1 MFDIGWTEMAV
12 IALVV
17 IIFIGP
23 KELPGVLR
31 TLGQWVSK
39 ARAMAREFQDGLED
53 MARET
58 GLDEA
63 KREIESATGD
73 IGGMIEK
80 SIDPGAELKGAFDPD
95 YSLPEEAEDGPLPGE
110 AAEDASPPGEAEAST
125 GEDGIGAGAKAD
137 AGTKTE
143 ASGAEDEEPGDKESQ
158 ADEPSVPVKGGG

>member
-23 KELPGVLR
+23 KELPGMLR

-63 KREIESATGD
+63 KREIETATGD

-80 SIDPGAELKGAFDPD
+80 SIDPDAELKGAFDPD
-95 YSLPEEAEDGPLPGE
+95 HPLPDEDKDDAPQPGE
-110 AAEDASPPGEAEAST
+110 AGAEA
-125 GEDGIGAGAKAD
+125 DAGAKTPEGD
-137 AGTKTE
+137 
-143 ASGAEDEEPGDKESQ
+143 EPGDKESQ
-158 ADEPSVPVKGGG
+158 ADEHGGPAKGGG

>member
-53 MARET
+53 MVRET

-95 YSLPEEAEDGPLPGE
+95 HPLPGE
-110 AAEDASPPGEAEAST
+110 AAQDASPPGEAEAST
-125 GEDGIGAGAKAD
+125 GEDGIGAE

-143 ASGAEDEEPGDKESQ
+143 ASGAEDEEPGEKESQ
-158 ADEPSVPVKGGG
+158 ADEHSVPVKGGG

>member
-23 KELPGVLR
+23 KELPAVLR

-53 MARET
+53 MAREA
-58 GLDEA
+58 GIDEV

-80 SIDPGAELKGAFDPD
+80 SIDPDAELKGAFDPD
-95 YSLPEEAEDGPLPGE
+95 YSPPEEAEDEALPDEVQERPLLE
-110 AAEDASPPGEAEAST
+110 
-125 GEDGIGAGAKAD
+125 D
-137 AGTKTE
+137 AGTST
-143 ASGAEDEEPGDKESQ
+143 AADEEPRDNES
-158 ADEPSVPVKGGG
+158 DRGVPAKGGG

>member
-63 KREIESATGD
+63 KREIETATGD

-80 SIDPGAELKGAFDPD
+80 SIDPGAELKGAFDPEIP
-95 YSLPEEAEDGPLPGE
+95 LPEETETSTAEDR
-110 AAEDASPPGEAEAST
+110 
-125 GEDGIGAGAKAD
+125 IGAGAGAN
-137 AGTKTE
+137 AGTKAE
-143 ASGAEDEEPGDKESQ
+143 AEGEAAEDEEPGDKGSQ
-158 ADEPSVPVKGGG
+158 ANEDSGPVKGGG

>member
-53 MARET
+53 MARES
-58 GLDEA
+58 GLDEV
-63 KREIESATGD
+63 KREIETATGD
-73 IGGMIEK
+73 IGGMIEQ

-95 YSLPEEAEDGPLPGE
+95 YRPPEEAEDGSLPAETGTS
-110 AAEDASPPGEAEAST
+110 AAEDDT
-125 GEDGIGAGAKAD
+125 GAD
-137 AGTKTE
+137 AGTETE
-143 ASGAEDEEPGDKESQ
+143 AAKDDEPEDKESP
-158 ADEPSVPVKGGG
+158 ADEDSGPAKGGG

>member
-23 KELPGVLR
+23 KELPGMLR
-31 TLGQWVSK
+31 TLGKWVSK

-63 KREIESATGD
+63 RREIETATGD

-80 SIDPGAELKGAFDPD
+80 SIDPDAELKGAFDPD
-95 YSLPEEAEDGPLPGE
+95 HPLPDEDKDDAPQPGE
-110 AAEDASPPGEAEAST
+110 AGAEA
-125 GEDGIGAGAKAD
+125 DAGAKTPEGD
-137 AGTKTE
+137 
-143 ASGAEDEEPGDKESQ
+143 EPGDKESQ
-158 ADEPSVPVKGGG
+158 AGEHGGPAKGGG

>member
-95 YSLPEEAEDGPLPGE
+95 HPLPGE
-110 AAEDASPPGEAEAST
+110 AAQDASPPGE
-125 GEDGIGAGAKAD
+125 DGIGAE

-158 ADEPSVPVKGGG
+158 ADEHSVPVKGGG

>member
-53 MARET
+53 MARES
-58 GLDEA
+58 GLDEV
-63 KREIESATGD
+63 KKEIESATGN

-80 SIDPGAELKGAFDPD
+80 SIDPDAELKGAFDPD
-95 YSLPEEAEDGPLPGE
+95 YPLPDE
-110 AAEDASPPGEAEAST
+110 AQEEPSPPEPAPAPETVENA
-125 GEDGIGAGAKAD
+125 
-137 AGTKTE
+137 
-143 ASGAEDEEPGDKESQ
+143 EPGEKNSEN
-158 ADEPSVPVKGGG
+158 SVPAKGGG

>member
-53 MARET
+53 MVRET

-95 YSLPEEAEDGPLPGE
+95 HPLPGE
-110 AAEDASPPGEAEAST
+110 AAEDASPSGEAEAST
-125 GEDGIGAGAKAD
+125 GEDGAE

-143 ASGAEDEEPGDKESQ
+143 ASGAEDEEPGEKESQ
-158 ADEPSVPVKGGG
+158 ADEHSVPVKGGG

>member
-63 KREIESATGD
+63 RREIESATGD

-80 SIDPGAELKGAFDPD
+80 SIDPGAELKGAFDP
-95 YSLPEEAEDGPLPGE
+95 EHPLPGE

-125 GEDGIGAGAKAD
+125 GEDGIGAGAEAD
-137 AGTKTE
+137 GGTKTE
-143 ASGAEDEEPGDKESQ
+143 AEAAEDEEPGDKESQ
-158 ADEPSVPVKGGG
+158 ADEHSVPVKGGG

>member
-53 MARET
+53 MARES
-58 GLDEA
+58 GLDEV
-63 KREIESATGD
+63 KREIETATGD

-95 YSLPEEAEDGPLPGE
+95 YRPPEEAEDGALP
-110 AAEDASPPGEAEAST
+110 AEAGTSA
-125 GEDGIGAGAKAD
+125 AGD
-137 AGTKTE
+137 EIEAGTKTE
-143 ASGAEDEEPGDKESQ
+143 AEAAKDDEPGDKESP
-158 ADEPSVPVKGGG
+158 ADEDSVPAKGGG

>member
-95 YSLPEEAEDGPLPGE
+95 HPLPGE
-110 AAEDASPPGEAEAST
+110 AAEDASAPGEAEEST
-125 GEDGIGAGAKAD
+125 GEDGIGAGAD

-158 ADEPSVPVKGGG
+158 ADEHSVPVKGGG

>member
-23 KELPGVLR
+23 KELPGMLR

-63 KREIESATGD
+63 RREIETASGD

-80 SIDPGAELKGAFDPD
+80 SIDPDAELKGAFDPD
-95 YSLPEEAEDGPLPGE
+95 HPLPDEDKDDAPQPGE
-110 AAEDASPPGEAEAST
+110 AGAEA
-125 GEDGIGAGAKAD
+125 DAGAK
-137 AGTKTE
+137 T
-143 ASGAEDEEPGDKESQ
+143 AEDDEPGDKESQ
-158 ADEPSVPVKGGG
+158 ADEHGGPAKGGG

>member
-73 IGGMIEK
+73 IGGMIDK
-80 SIDPGAELKGAFDPD
+80 SIDPGAELKGAFAPD
-95 YSLPEEAEDGPLPGE
+95 HPLPGE
-110 AAEDASPPGEAEAST
+110 AAEDASPPGEAEA
-125 GEDGIGAGAKAD
+125 GAANDQIEAGAEAD

-158 ADEPSVPVKGGG
+158 ADEHSVPVKGGG

>member
-53 MARET
+53 MVRET

-95 YSLPEEAEDGPLPGE
+95 HPLPGE
-110 AAEDASPPGEAEAST
+110 AAQDASPPGEAEAST
-125 GEDGIGAGAKAD
+125 GEDGIGAE

-158 ADEPSVPVKGGG
+158 ADEHSVPVKGGG

>member
-53 MARET
+53 MARES
-58 GLDEA
+58 GLDEV
-63 KREIESATGD
+63 KREIETATGD
-73 IGGMIEK
+73 IGGMIEQ

-95 YSLPEEAEDGPLPGE
+95 YRPPEEAEAE
-110 AAEDASPPGEAEAST
+110 TSTAEDDT
-125 GEDGIGAGAKAD
+125 GAD
-137 AGTKTE
+137 AGTKAE
-143 ASGAEDEEPGDKESQ
+143 AAKDDEPEDKESP
-158 ADEPSVPVKGGG
+158 ADEHSVPAKGGG

>member
-23 KELPGVLR
+23 KELPGMLR

-63 KREIESATGD
+63 RREIETATGD

-80 SIDPGAELKGAFDPD
+80 SIDPDAELKGAFDPD
-95 YSLPEEAEDGPLPGE
+95 HPLPDEDKDDAPQPGE
-110 AAEDASPPGEAEAST
+110 AGAST
-125 GEDGIGAGAKAD
+125 GEDEIEAGAEANAGAKTPE
-137 AGTKTE
+137 G
-143 ASGAEDEEPGDKESQ
+143 GEPGDKESQ
-158 ADEPSVPVKGGG
+158 ADEHGGPAKGGG

>member
-53 MARET
+53 MARES
-58 GLDEA
+58 GIDEV
-63 KREIESATGD
+63 KREIESSTGD

-95 YSLPEEAEDGPLPGE
+95 YPLPDEAEDEALPDEVQEGPLP
-110 AAEDASPPGEAEAST
+110 D
-125 GEDGIGAGAKAD
+125 D
-137 AGTKTE
+137 AGTKT
-143 ASGAEDEEPGDKESQ
+143 AKDEEPGDKESQ
-158 ADEPSVPVKGGG
+158 ADEHGVPAKGGG

>member
-63 KREIESATGD
+63 RREIESATGD

-80 SIDPGAELKGAFDPD
+80 SIDPGAELKGAFDP
-95 YSLPEEAEDGPLPGE
+95 EHPLPGE

-125 GEDGIGAGAKAD
+125 GEDGIGAGAEAD
-137 AGTKTE
+137 GGTKTE
-143 ASGAEDEEPGDKESQ
+143 AEAAEDEEPGDKESQ

>member
-53 MARET
+53 MVRET

-63 KREIESATGD
+63 RREIESATGD

-95 YSLPEEAEDGPLPGE
+95 HPLPGE
-110 AAEDASPPGEAEAST
+110 AAQDASPPGEAEAST
-125 GEDGIGAGAKAD
+125 GEDGIGAE

-158 ADEPSVPVKGGG
+158 ADEHSVPVKGGG

>member
-53 MARET
+53 MARES

-80 SIDPGAELKGAFDPD
+80 SIDPDAELKGAFDPD
-95 YSLPEEAEDGPLPGE
+95 YSPPDEAEEGPLPAKAE
-110 AAEDASPPGEAEAST
+110 TSTAEDEIE
-125 GEDGIGAGAKAD
+125 AGAEGD
-137 AGTKTE
+137 AGTE
-143 ASGAEDEEPGDKESQ
+143 AKAAEDEEPGEKESQ
-158 ADEPSVPVKGGG
+158 ADEHRVPAKGGG

>member
-39 ARAMAREFQDGLED
+39 ARAMAREFQDGIED
-53 MARET
+53 MARES
-58 GLDEA
+58 GLDEV
-63 KREIESATGD
+63 KREIETATGD
-73 IGGMIEK
+73 IGGMIEQ

-95 YSLPEEAEDGPLPGE
+95 YRPPEEAESETTTAGD
-110 AAEDASPPGEAEAST
+110 DT
-125 GEDGIGAGAKAD
+125 GAD

-143 ASGAEDEEPGDKESQ
+143 AAKDDEPEDKESP
-158 ADEPSVPVKGGG
+158 ADEDSVPAKGGG

>member
-1 MFDIGWTEMAV
+1 M
-12 IALVV
+12 
-17 IIFIGP
+17 
-23 KELPGVLR
+23 LR

-95 YSLPEEAEDGPLPGE
+95 YSLPGE
-110 AAEDASPPGEAEAST
+110 AAEDGSPPGEAEAST

-158 ADEPSVPVKGGG
+158 ADEHGVPVKGGG

>member
-53 MARET
+53 MARES
-58 GLDEA
+58 GIDEV

-73 IGGMIEK
+73 VGGMIEK

-95 YSLPEEAEDGPLPGE
+95 YSPPDEAEDEALPDEVQEGPLP
-110 AAEDASPPGEAEAST
+110 D
-125 GEDGIGAGAKAD
+125 D
-137 AGTKTE
+137 AGTKT
-143 ASGAEDEEPGDKESQ
+143 AKDDEPGNKEESQ
-158 ADEPSVPVKGGG
+158 ADEDGVPAKGGG

>member
-53 MARET
+53 MVRET

-95 YSLPEEAEDGPLPGE
+95 HPLPGE
-110 AAEDASPPGEAEAST
+110 AAQDASPPGEAEPST
-125 GEDGIGAGAKAD
+125 GEDGIGAE

-158 ADEPSVPVKGGG
+158 ADEHSVPVKGGG

>member
-95 YSLPEEAEDGPLPGE
+95 HPLPGE
-110 AAEDASPPGEAEAST
+110 AAQDASPPGEAEAST
-125 GEDGIGAGAKAD
+125 GEDGIGAE

-158 ADEPSVPVKGGG
+158 ADEHSVPVKGGG

>member
-80 SIDPGAELKGAFDPD
+80 SIDPDAELKGAFDPD
-95 YSLPEEAEDGPLPGE
+95 HPLPDEDKDDAPQPGEAGAEDDAGAKKKAE
-110 AAEDASPPGEAEAST
+110 AAED
-125 GEDGIGAGAKAD
+125 DG
-137 AGTKTE
+137 
-143 ASGAEDEEPGDKESQ
+143 PGDKESQ
-158 ADEPSVPVKGGG
+158 ADEPGGPAKGGG

>member
-58 GLDEA
+58 GIDEV
-63 KREIESATGD
+63 KREIETATGD

-80 SIDPGAELKGAFDPD
+80 SIDPGAELKGAFDPE
-95 YSLPEEAEDGPLPGE
+95 YPLPEEAEDGPLPAE
-110 AAEDASPPGEAEAST
+110 AGTSTAEDEIE
-125 GEDGIGAGAKAD
+125 
-137 AGTKTE
+137 AGTEPEPEPETE
-143 ASGAEDEEPGDKESQ
+143 EDEEPGDKESQ
-158 ADEPSVPVKGGG
+158 ADEHSVPVKGGG

>member
-63 KREIESATGD
+63 KREIETATGD

-80 SIDPGAELKGAFDPD
+80 SIDPDAELKGAFDPD
-95 YSLPEEAEDGPLPGE
+95 HPLPDEDKDDAPQPGE
-110 AAEDASPPGEAEAST
+110 AGAEA
-125 GEDGIGAGAKAD
+125 DAGAKTPEGD
-137 AGTKTE
+137 
-143 ASGAEDEEPGDKESQ
+143 EPGDKESQ
-158 ADEPSVPVKGGG
+158 ADEHGGPAKGGG

>member
-95 YSLPEEAEDGPLPGE
+95 HPLPGE
-110 AAEDASPPGEAEAST
+110 AAQDASPPGEAEPST
-125 GEDGIGAGAKAD
+125 GEDGIGAEAD

-158 ADEPSVPVKGGG
+158 ADEHSVPVKGGG

>member
-53 MARET
+53 MVRET

-95 YSLPEEAEDGPLPGE
+95 YRSPEEAEDEALPAE
-110 AAEDASPPGEAEAST
+110 AETSTAEDEIE
-125 GEDGIGAGAKAD
+125 AGAEAD

-143 ASGAEDEEPGDKESQ
+143 ASAAEDEEPEDKESQ
-158 ADEPSVPVKGGG
+158 ADEHRVPAKGGG

>member
-23 KELPGVLR
+23 KELPGMLR
-31 TLGQWVSK
+31 TLGQWVSR

-63 KREIESATGD
+63 RREIETATGD

-80 SIDPGAELKGAFDPD
+80 SIDPDAELKGAFDPD
-95 YSLPEEAEDGPLPGE
+95 HPLPD
-110 AAEDASPPGEAEAST
+110 EDKDDAPQPGKAGAEA
-125 GEDGIGAGAKAD
+125 DAGAKAPEGD
-137 AGTKTE
+137 
-143 ASGAEDEEPGDKESQ
+143 EPGDKESQ
-158 ADEPSVPVKGGG
+158 ADEHGGPAKGGG

>member
-95 YSLPEEAEDGPLPGE
+95 YPLPDEAQQEPHPEEAETSPE
-110 AAEDASPPGEAEAST
+110 ED
-125 GEDGIGAGAKAD
+125 D
-137 AGTKTE
+137 
-143 ASGAEDEEPGDKESQ
+143 EPGDKEAQ
-158 ADEPSVPVKGGG
+158 ADENSVPAKGDG

>member
-73 IGGMIEK
+73 IGGAIEK

-95 YSLPEEAEDGPLPGE
+95 HPLPEEAEDVPLPAE
-110 AAEDASPPGEAEAST
+110 AETSPAEDEIE
-125 GEDGIGAGAKAD
+125 AD

-143 ASGAEDEEPGDKESQ
+143 AADSEDEEPRP
-158 ADEPSVPVKGGG
+158 DEHSVPAKGGG

>member
-12 IALVV
+12 IAVVV

-39 ARAMAREFQDGLED
+39 ARAMAREFQDGIED

-63 KREIESATGD
+63 KREIETAAGD
-73 IGGMIEK
+73 IGGVIEK

-95 YSLPEEAEDGPLPGE
+95 HPLPGEAEDGPLLE
-110 AAEDASPPGEAEAST
+110 DAETSTAEDE
-125 GEDGIGAGAKAD
+125 IKAGAEAD

-143 ASGAEDEEPGDKESQ
+143 ASGAADEEPGDKESR
-158 ADEPSVPVKGGG
+158 ADEHSVPAKGGG

>member
-58 GLDEA
+58 GLDEV
-63 KREIESATGD
+63 KREIETSTGN

-80 SIDPGAELKGAFDPD
+80 SIDPDAELKGALDPD
-95 YSLPEEAEDGPLPGE
+95 YSPPDEAEDGALPDEVQEGPLP
-110 AAEDASPPGEAEAST
+110 ED
-125 GEDGIGAGAKAD
+125 D
-137 AGTKTE
+137 AGTSTAKD
-143 ASGAEDEEPGDKESQ
+143 DESGDKESQ
-158 ADEPSVPVKGGG
+158 ADEDSVPAKGGG

>member
-53 MARET
+53 MVRET

-95 YSLPEEAEDGPLPGE
+95 HPLPGE
-110 AAEDASPPGEAEAST
+110 AAQDASPPGEAEAST
-125 GEDGIGAGAKAD
+125 GEDGAE

-143 ASGAEDEEPGDKESQ
+143 AAAAEDEEPGEKESQ
-158 ADEPSVPVKGGG
+158 ADEHSVPVKGGG